1 VPAAAADTFSSP
13 VLISSPA
20 QHNAPVLISSPAL
33 VLPTPTP
40 SRAPM
45 PPPEDDSDDEFGFGP
60 SPTSR
65 GLGGGFGGGLSGGGL
80 SAGLGGGLS
89 DAPVMVLNSDL
100 DAPQL
105 ISERELALSE
115 VSSAVSAT
123 LASSEFS
130 EVGSSEWNSPN
141 PLHASAHHDAPPPH
155 RWARRNGTRA
165 HPSDRAPCHPRAGSH
180 PVARPN
186 EALRLTLTTTSLS
199 AERPALGQPTTALSP
214 RCTVTASM
222 RS

>member
-1 VPAAAADTFSSP
+1 
-13 VLISSPA
+13 
-20 QHNAPVLISSPAL
+20 
-33 VLPTPTP
+33 
-40 SRAPM
+40 M

-80 SAGLGGGLS
+80 GGGLGVGLS

-105 ISERELALSE
+105 ISERELALSD

-141 PLHASAHHDAPPPH
+141 PLHASAHHDAPSPQVGSSEWNSGSSIGSGALPPAS
-155 RWARRNGTRA
+155 RLSSGGT
-165 HPSDRAPCHPRAGSH
+165 
-180 PVARPN
+180 
-186 EALRLTLTTTSLS
+186 
-199 AERPALGQPTTALSP
+199 AERGASP
-214 RCTVTASM
+214 DSDDDFTVS
-222 RS
+222 

>member
-1 VPAAAADTFSSP
+1 
-13 VLISSPA
+13 
-20 QHNAPVLISSPAL
+20 
-33 VLPTPTP
+33 
-40 SRAPM
+40 M

-80 SAGLGGGLS
+80 GVGLGVGLS

-141 PLHASAHHDAPPPH
+141 PLHASAHHDAPPAAQVGSSEWNSGSSVGSGALPLAS
-155 RWARRNGTRA
+155 RLSSGGT
-165 HPSDRAPCHPRAGSH
+165 
-180 PVARPN
+180 
-186 EALRLTLTTTSLS
+186 
-199 AERPALGQPTTALSP
+199 AERGASP
-214 RCTVTASM
+214 DSDDDFTVS
-222 RS
+222 

>member
-1 VPAAAADTFSSP
+1 
-13 VLISSPA
+13 
-20 QHNAPVLISSPAL
+20 
-33 VLPTPTP
+33 
-40 SRAPM
+40 M

-80 SAGLGGGLS
+80 GAGLGVGLS

-141 PLHASAHHDAPPPH
+141 PLHASAHHDAPLPTG
-155 RWARRNGTRA
+155 WLVGL
-165 HPSDRAPCHPRAGSH
+165 
-180 PVARPN
+180 
-186 EALRLTLTTTSLS
+186 ELRLIHRIG
-199 AERPALGQPTTALSP
+199 RPATREPALI
-214 RCTVTASM
+214 RWHGRTRRFA
-222 RS
+222 

>member
-1 VPAAAADTFSSP
+1 MGGGFDAMAEGLTSAPPATPNPAVLTATAATPSADAFSFAAPAAAADTFSS
-13 VLISSPA
+13 
-20 QHNAPVLISSPAL
+20 PVLISSPAL

-65 GLGGGFGGGLSGGGL
+65 GLGGGFGGGLSG
-80 SAGLGGGLS
+80 AGLGGGLGVGLS

-105 ISERELALSE
+105 ISERELALSD

-141 PLHASAHHDAPPPH
+141 PLHASAHHDAPLPTGWLVGMELGLIH
-155 RWARRNGTRA
+155 RIG
-165 HPSDRAPCHPRAGSH
+165 
-180 PVARPN
+180 
-186 EALRLTLTTTSLS
+186 
-199 AERPALGQPTTALSP
+199 RPATREPALI
-214 RCTVTASM
+214 RWHGRTRRVA
-222 RS
+222 

>member
-1 VPAAAADTFSSP
+1 
-13 VLISSPA
+13 
-20 QHNAPVLISSPAL
+20 
-33 VLPTPTP
+33 
-40 SRAPM
+40 M
-45 PPPEDDSDDEFGFGP
+45 PPPDDDSDDEFGFGP

-80 SAGLGGGLS
+80 GVGLGVGLS

-130 EVGSSEWNSPN
+130 EVGSSEWNSGSSFGSGAL
-141 PLHASAHHDAPPPH
+141 PLAS
-155 RWARRNGTRA
+155 RLSSGGT
-165 HPSDRAPCHPRAGSH
+165 
-180 PVARPN
+180 
-186 EALRLTLTTTSLS
+186 
-199 AERPALGQPTTALSP
+199 AERGASP
-214 RCTVTASM
+214 DSDDDFTVS
-222 RS
+222 